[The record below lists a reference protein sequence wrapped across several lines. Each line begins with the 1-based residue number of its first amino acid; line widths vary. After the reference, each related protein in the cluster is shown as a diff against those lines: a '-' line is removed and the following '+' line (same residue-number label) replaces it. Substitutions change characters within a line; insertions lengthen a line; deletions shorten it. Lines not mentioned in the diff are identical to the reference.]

1 MTWKLLQL
9 AFPLVFIG
17 IAFYLYRKNRALLV
31 GFREQLAVS
40 PKGRRF
46 VVMVALLT
54 LLVYH
59 FIALCGSAEPLQL
72 LPSSIL
78 SFLLFSEK
86 YGDSLVRLFHR
97 KCWMYYAFVVILIA
111 FFLPQTTPMAVTL
124 MVLLITSW
132 GYPTKEMMKKVS
144 ERGGISDIIEDTIEG
159 LRNEMADVNSV
170 IVFDAKD
177 IPQEASD
184 VDTETAPEEISPVLD
199 VEEYVGDDSPVSEI
213 PSEKVIRNQR
223 KREIDRERRH
233 KRAKRR
239 ARRTKKGR

>member
-1 MTWKLLQL
+1 MNWKLLQL

-78 SFLLFSEK
+78 SFLLFSER

-124 MVLLITSW
+124 MGLLITSW

>member
-59 FIALCGSAEPLQL
+59 FIALCGSADPIQL

-78 SFLLFSEK
+78 SFLLFSERF
-86 YGDSLVRLFHR
+86 GDCIVRLYHR
-97 KCWMYYAFVVILIA
+97 KCWMYYAFVLILIA

-132 GYPTKEMMKKVS
+132 GYPTKDMMKRVS
-144 ERGGISDIIEDTIEG
+144 ECGGISDIIEDTIEG
-159 LRNEMADVNSV
+159 LRNEMENVNSV

-177 IPQEASD
+177 VLQEASD
-184 VDTETAPEEISPVLD
+184 VDTEAVPEEILPVLD
-199 VEEYVGDDSPVSEI
+199 VEDNVEDNHSVSNT

-223 KREIDRERRH
+223 KREKKRERRH

-239 ARRTKKGR
+239 ARRAKNGR